1 MLSGPRS
8 RYRRGAPVYPHLAY
22 AASLAPSRM
31 RFGLDNI
38 ARVLERLG
46 DPQRGLPAVLVAGT
60 NGKGSV
66 TAYCSA
72 ILREAGLRTGAYF
85 SPHLFR
91 IHERIRCDGAEISSR
106 ELDAAVGR
114 VRRASGGTALTYF
127 ECFTAA
133 AILAFRTRA
142 VDIAVFEVGLGGRLD
157 ATNLVDAAVTVITG
171 ISGDHREHL
180 GATTR
185 RILAEKLGIVRPG
198 VPLVA
203 RLGTAALERQAL
215 AASSAAGA
223 PWHSVRAETRASVV
237 RIDAEGTTLQLETPR
252 RDYGELFSRM
262 SGATQA
268 ENVATA
274 VRAIEALD
282 DTLAARRSLRRTGRV
297 RPREGLDRLA
307 ARRAGLASKRIVRE
321 GVASAFIPGR
331 FQTVSRE
338 PLVIVDVSHNE
349 ESFNAALDTLRS
361 LDPPGRKVI
370 VFGMLA
376 HKEPGS
382 FPSRAAAAVDAIV
395 VTPLSDRR
403 SASAETL
410 AAAFRGASVRGRRAE
425 IVPARGMA
433 DALRRARRAAGE
445 RGAVLVMGS
454 HVAVEEAAPYI

>member
-8 RYRRGAPVYPHLAY
+8 RYRRGAPLYPHLAY

-31 RFGLDNI
+31 RFGLENI

-46 DPQRGLPAVLVAGT
+46 DPQRGVPAVLVAGT

-66 TAYCSA
+66 TAYCSSM
-72 ILREAGLRTGAYF
+72 LREAGLRTGAYY

-91 IHERIRCDGAEISSR
+91 VHERIRCDGAEISSR
-106 ELDAAVGR
+106 ELDAAIGR
-114 VRRASGGTALTYF
+114 VREASGKTALTYF

-133 AILAFRTRA
+133 AILVFRDRGA
-142 VDIAVFEVGLGGRLD
+142 DIAVFEVGLGGRLD
-157 ATNLVDAAVTVITG
+157 ATNLVEAAVTVVTG
-171 ISGDHREHL
+171 ISRDHREHL

-198 VPLVA
+198 APLVA
-203 RLGTAALERQAL
+203 SLASAALERQAR
-215 AASSAAGA
+215 AAASAAGA
-223 PWHSVRAETRASVV
+223 PWHSVRAETRVSVT
-237 RIDAEGTTLQLETPR
+237 RIDAEGTTLRLETPR

-262 SGATQA
+262 PGAAQA
-268 ENVATA
+268 KNVATA
-274 VRAIEALD
+274 VRAIEELD
-282 DTLAARRSLRRTGRV
+282 GVLAARRSHLWAGRA
-297 RPREGLDRLA
+297 RGREGLDRLA
-307 ARRAGLASKRIVRE
+307 ARGADLASARTVRD
-321 GVASAFIPGR
+321 GVASAFVPGR

-382 FPSRAAAAVDAIV
+382 FTSRAAAAVDAIV
-395 VTPLSDRR
+395 VTPLADRR

-410 AAAFRGASVRGRRAE
+410 AAAFRRASARGRRAE

-454 HVAVEEAAPYI
+454 HVAVEEAASYI